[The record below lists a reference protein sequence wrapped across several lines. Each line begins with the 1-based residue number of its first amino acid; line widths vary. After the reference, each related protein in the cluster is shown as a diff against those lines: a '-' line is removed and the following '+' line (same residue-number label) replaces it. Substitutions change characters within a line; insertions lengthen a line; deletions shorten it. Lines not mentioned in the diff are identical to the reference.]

1 MEGLA
6 APVSTPTFSESPLLV
21 PVHWCGDHYR
31 VLDETLLPEQ
41 VAYLEIASLDQAL
54 AAVKEMKTR
63 AFGQVLTI
71 LHAVALFAHASREN
85 DFARLKQQVV
95 ELGERFSQARA
106 TFDFVG
112 LVRLLFEHIGVPAQG
127 TELGPWLQAKTL
139 DFATAIV
146 MARNE
151 RARRAA
157 VLLPARCRLLTH
169 CNISGELVAVAQ
181 HCRSLGKDISVIAT
195 ETRPY
200 FQGTRLT
207 AWELSQAG
215 VRVQVIPDAACAQV
229 MANEGV
235 DAVLVG
241 ADRSAQ
247 NGDIVNKVGTYS
259 LAVAAHAY
267 GIPFYALVQEPG
279 SLASGSAVTI
289 EERPVRELLTF
300 QGSALAP
307 EGVQGSYPAFDVTPA
322 ELIARLIGFDEVF
335 TPAEYRRK
343 YLKHPVEPA
352 RERRDENAFV
362 LLYGV
367 PREDSYRRL
376 TSVLTAER
384 AQAFL
389 VPEMR
394 PGLWGAQVVV
404 PKLLEQRLPI
414 TVVSDNMMGIF
425 FARGQIRRV
434 LLFGSKPGDDELRG
448 ICGLL
453 LAALLA
459 RAHGVP
465 MEVLA
470 AAPETSA
477 VLDRDVTTFLGH
489 RLCPPGVEAYPVGPD
504 IVPSTLFCER

>member
-6 APVSTPTFSESPLLV
+6 ASLSTPKGSESPLLV

-41 VAYLEIASLDQAL
+41 VVYLEIKTLDQAL

-71 LHAVALFAHASREN
+71 LHAVALLAHASREK
-85 DFARLKQQVV
+85 DFSWLKLEVV
-95 ELGERFSQARA
+95 ELGERFSQARS
-106 TFDFVG
+106 TFDFAG
-112 LVRLLFEHIGVPAQG
+112 LVHLLFQQIGVPAAG
-127 TELGPWLQAKTL
+127 TEVGPWLQTKAL
-139 DFATAIV
+139 DFVTAIV
-146 MARNE
+146 KARNE
-151 RARRAA
+151 RARQAA
-157 VLLPARCRLLTH
+157 ALLPVRCRLLTH

-181 HCRSLGKDISVIAT
+181 HCQKLGKDISVVAT

-215 VRVQVIPDAACAQV
+215 IRVQVIPDSACAQV
-229 MANEGV
+229 MAKGEV

-259 LAVAAHAY
+259 LAVAAHFY

-279 SLASGSAVTI
+279 SLANGSAVPI

-322 ELIARLIGFDEVF
+322 ELISRLIGFDEVF
-335 TPAEYRRK
+335 TPAGYRRK
-343 YLKHPVEPA
+343 YQKFPVEPA
-352 RERRDENAFV
+352 RAAQNEKSFV

-367 PREDSYRRL
+367 PREDNYRRL
-376 TSVLTAER
+376 SSVLTAER

-394 PGLWGAQVVV
+394 PGLWGAQVVAH
-404 PKLLEQRLPI
+404 KLLEGRLPTTI
-414 TVVSDNMMGIF
+414 VSDNMMGIF
-425 FARGQIRRV
+425 FARGQVRRV
-434 LLFGSKPGDDELRG
+434 VLFGSELGENEVKG

-459 RAHGVP
+459 RAHNVP
-465 MEVLA
+465 IEVLA
-470 AAPETSA
+470 AAPEMSA
-477 VLDRDVTTFLGH
+477 PLDRDVTTFLGH
-489 RLCPPGVEAYPVGPD
+489 RLCPMGVEAYPVGPD
-504 IVPSTLFCER
+504 IVARNLFHDR

>member
-6 APVSTPTFSESPLLV
+6 TPLSTRKFSESPLLV
-21 PVHWCGDHYR
+21 PVHWCEDHYL
-31 VLDETLLPEQ
+31 VLDETLLPDQ
-41 VAYLEIASLDQAL
+41 VAYLEVGNLDQAL

-71 LHAVALFAHASREN
+71 FHAVALLAHTTREQE
-85 DFARLKQQVV
+85 FSRLKKQVV
-95 ELGERFSQARA
+95 EVGERFSQARS
-106 TFDFVG
+106 TFDFGG
-112 LVRLLFEHIGVPAQG
+112 LVRLLFQQIGVPSPG
-127 TELGPWLQAKTL
+127 TEVGPWLQAKTL
-139 DFATAIV
+139 DFVTAIV
-146 MARNE
+146 KARNE
-151 RARRAA
+151 RARQTAE
-157 VLLPARCRLLTH
+157 LLPVHCRLLTH
-169 CNISGELVAVAQ
+169 CNVSGELVAVAQ
-181 HCRSLGKDISVIAT
+181 HCQRLGKDLSVIAT

-200 FQGTRLT
+200 FQGARLT
-207 AWELSQAG
+207 AWELSEAG
-215 VRVQVIPDAACAQV
+215 VRVEVIPDSACAQV
-229 MANEGV
+229 MAKGEV

-267 GIPFYALVQEPG
+267 GVPFYALVQEPG
-279 SLASGSAVTI
+279 SLANGSDVPI

-322 ELIARLIGFDEVF
+322 HLISRLIGFDEVF

-343 YLKHPVEPA
+343 YQKVPVQPA
-352 RERRDENAFV
+352 GAAQDKKSFV
-362 LLYGV
+362 LVYGV
-367 PREDSYRRL
+367 PREDGYARL
-376 TSVLTAER
+376 SSILKAEG

-394 PGLWGAQVVV
+394 PGLWGAQVVAH
-404 PKLLEQRLPI
+404 KLLQGRVPTTI
-414 TVVSDNMMGIF
+414 ISDNMMGIF

-434 LLFGSKPGDDELRG
+434 LLFGSEPGGSEPKG

-459 RAHGVP
+459 RAHDVP
-465 MEVLA
+465 MEILA
-470 AAPETSA
+470 AAPEETPA
-477 VLDRDVTTFLGH
+477 LDRDVTTFLGH
-489 RLCPPGVEAYPVGPD
+489 RVCPKGVKAYPIGPD
-504 IVPSTLFCER
+504 IVPRNLFHDG